1 MSEKS
6 FIQSLVDFL
15 FLRQRNTTQKKRNI
29 SPQEAIAL
37 QKEYMTDFCNSGQ
50 PFEMPYVEIAKQ
62 LFAPEDSVFE
72 AAIYYLIQIAL
83 NQKEAAEPI
92 EVILNSYVHKCKNVE
107 RQNKILSAIEMING
121 IKQKAI

>member
-1 MSEKS
+1 MSQNS
-6 FIQSLVDFL
+6 FIQNLIDFL
-15 FLRQRNTTQKKRNI
+15 FMRPRANGKKKRNI

-37 QKEYMTDFCNSGQ
+37 QKGYMADFCNSGQ

-72 AAIYYLIQIAL
+72 AATYYLIQIAL

-92 EVILNSYVHKCKNVE
+92 EVILNSYVRKCKNVE
-107 RQNKILSAIEMING
+107 RQNKVLAAIETING
-121 IKQKAI
+121 QKVA